1 MKQFELTYNQFKG
14 CVDTTPDGNKARYQY
29 VELTATEL
37 CFCFCNVV
45 SHKYLITLVNI

>member
-37 CFCFCNVV
+37 CLLLLQCCFSQIFNN
-45 SHKYLITLVNI
+45 TR